1 MESAWNS
8 PGHNTGVPF
17 PPLGD
22 LPNLGI
28 EPRSLTLQADS
39 LPAEP
44 QGEPMYVPARH
55 KLMYDHRF
63 PYGVSAF
70 FNKVGTGDSHWETL
84 AGKGSVIGVGT

>member
-1 MESAWNS
+1 MEFSRPEYWS
-8 PGHNTGVPF
+8 GLPF
-17 PPLGD
+17 PILGD
-22 LPNLGI
+22 FPNLGI
-28 EPRSLTLQADS
+28 EPRSLTLQVDS

-55 KLMYDHRF
+55 KPMYDHTF

-84 AGKGSVIGVGT
+84 LAKALS